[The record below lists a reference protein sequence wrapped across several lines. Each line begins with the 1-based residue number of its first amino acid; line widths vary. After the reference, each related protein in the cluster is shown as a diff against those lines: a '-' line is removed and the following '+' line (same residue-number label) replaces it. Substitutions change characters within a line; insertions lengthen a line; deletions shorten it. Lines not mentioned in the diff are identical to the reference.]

1 MVASGKRIKLTF
13 KKFNIEAHSNC
24 AYDYVKV
31 SFGSEEEKYCG
42 SNKPDPIISTGNTL
56 NITFHSDY
64 SVIRNGFKATWKA
77 VGDSGIY
84 QADTYILLILS
95 SQKIVYSL
103 VVGVGCTY
111 ILDDRNDKSIII
123 RQ

>member
-1 MVASGKRIKLTF
+1 MVASGQRIELTF
-13 KKFNIEAHSNC
+13 DSFDLENARRCK
-24 AYDYVKV
+24 YDYVQIYD
-31 SFGSEEEKYCG
+31 EKYCG

-84 QADTYILLILS
+84 QADTYILLILLS

-103 VVGVGCTY
+103 VVWVRCLY
-111 ILDDRNDKSIII
+111 ILNNRNDKSIII